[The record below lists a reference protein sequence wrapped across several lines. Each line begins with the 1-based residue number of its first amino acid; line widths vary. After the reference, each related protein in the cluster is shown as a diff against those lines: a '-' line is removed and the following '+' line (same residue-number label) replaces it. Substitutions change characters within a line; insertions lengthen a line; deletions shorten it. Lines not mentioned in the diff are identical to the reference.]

1 MEMFLPYFDIQYN
14 LLDLILEFSSCTDV
28 YQSGF
33 TTNGVYKL
41 SGMGYHYCVMS
52 SMGECSGWGWTL
64 VMKTHGTKV
73 RHSLS
78 LV

>member
-1 MEMFLPYFDIQYN
+1 MVPSRCEHLKLFNFIFNVD
-14 LLDLILEFSSCTDV
+14 FASCIDV

-33 TTNGVYKL
+33 TTTGVYKL
-41 SGMGYHYCVMS
+41 RGMGYHYCVMD

-73 RHSLS
+73 GKKL
-78 LV
+78 

>member
-1 MEMFLPYFDIQYN
+1 MKLFYVICNSDFA
-14 LLDLILEFSSCTDV
+14 SCMDV

-33 TTNGVYKL
+33 TTTGVYKL
-41 SGMGYHYCVMS
+41 RGMGYHYCVMD

-73 RHSLS
+73 GS
-78 LV
+78 